1 VEKIHSLLKRQMRK
15 YFNDSL
21 EVPEEWQGFIEMV
34 NNAYHEFDTD
44 RNMLERSL
52 ELSSQELLQ
61 ANTEMR
67 VIFEAMPDLFFRLDY
82 SGTILDCKTNTASDL
97 YITRKEL
104 IGNKIFKIPILPAS
118 QRFKDAIE
126 EHKNT
131 M

>member
-1 VEKIHSLLKRQMRK
+1 MHSLLKRQMRK

-34 NNAYHEFDTD
+34 NNAYNEFDTD

-82 SGTILDCKTNTASDL
+82 RGTILDCKTNTASDL
-97 YITRKEL
+97 YISRKEL
-104 IGNKIFKIPILPAS
+104 IGNKIYKIPIHACCET
-118 QRFKDAIE
+118 I
-126 EHKNT
+126 
-131 M
+131 